1 MVEIGLAGGM
11 GAGKT
16 TVADILVREHRY
28 HRLSFADPIRYMC
41 TTLLGRPIDKKHD
54 RTTMQRIGGAGR
66 ATDWHGI
73 DTPLEHARRER
84 ADKLARHIFPDVT
97 EEKVADL
104 YRVLYEEGYSY
115 SWGNENY
122 WMQRWRKE
130 YLRAPKPVAVDDVRF
145 PVEGKYLMQQGF
157 FVVKLEVPFEERQ
170 RRVIAR
176 DGAWDPKWTTDAT
189 EANVDQ
195 IPVHMTIDGTGTP
208 EAIAENVYQEALS
221 WLARKQGHP
230 IK

>member
-16 TVADILVREHRY
+16 TVADILVKEHRY

-66 ATDWHGI
+66 SKDWQGI
-73 DTPLEHARRER
+73 DTPLERARKER
-84 ADKLARHIFPDVT
+84 ADALARHIFPDVT

-195 IPVHMTIDGTGTP
+195 IPVHMTIDGTGSP